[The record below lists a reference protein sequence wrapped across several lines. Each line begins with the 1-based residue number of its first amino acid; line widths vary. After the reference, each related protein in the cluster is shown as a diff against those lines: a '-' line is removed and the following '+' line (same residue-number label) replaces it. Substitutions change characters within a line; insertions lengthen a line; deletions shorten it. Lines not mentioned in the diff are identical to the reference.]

1 MFRSAIA
8 TDKSSLTEMNGR
20 DCRSPRIKKGG
31 KKWTC
36 FLFYGQARRGLQIQK
51 QWSAMI
57 AKIYTDIL
65 LLYIDFD
72 GVLTIFSPYKLIRS
86 PRLVILVMP
95 REHKFHWPQSAI
107 DPQHEH
113 YWV

>member
-1 MFRSAIA
+1 MSPAALGLVVVGVCSAGMFRSAIA

-51 QWSAMI
+51 Q
-57 AKIYTDIL
+57 
-65 LLYIDFD
+65 
-72 GVLTIFSPYKLIRS
+72 
-86 PRLVILVMP
+86 
-95 REHKFHWPQSAI
+95 
-107 DPQHEH
+107 
-113 YWV
+113 